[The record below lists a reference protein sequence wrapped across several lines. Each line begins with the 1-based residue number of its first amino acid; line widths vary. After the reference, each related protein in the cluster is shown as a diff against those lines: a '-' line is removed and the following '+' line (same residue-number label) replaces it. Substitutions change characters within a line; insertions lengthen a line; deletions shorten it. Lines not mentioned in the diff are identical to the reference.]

1 MDESSTTLKLGSVN
15 AYLLKASGGF
25 VLIDS
30 GFPWQWASL
39 KAALE
44 SEGCVPGT
52 LRLVVLTHG
61 DIDHCGNCAQ
71 VRHEY
76 GAPIAV
82 HREDVSEVETG
93 IRPDRSSP
101 TLLGK
106 TIVLMGAAMYKLRGK
121 VHLETF
127 GPDLILDGGESLEGY
142 GLKASVIHL
151 PGHTKGSVAILT
163 EDGSLFAGD
172 TFFNM
177 KHASQPIQDVE
188 DYRASLEK
196 IRPFLHQIRTVYPGH
211 GKSFPGARISRITI

>member
-1 MDESSTTLKLGSVN
+1 MDKDSMTLRLGSVN
-15 AYLLKASGGF
+15 AYLLKATGGF

-30 GFPWQWASL
+30 GFPWQWPRL

-44 SEGCVPGT
+44 AEGCVPGA
-52 LRLVVLTHG
+52 LRLIVLTHG

-71 VRHEY
+71 LRREY

-93 IRPDRSSP
+93 IPLKRSSP

-106 TIVLMGAAMYKLRGK
+106 TILLMGAAMFKLRGK

-127 GPDLILDGGESLEGY
+127 SPDLILEDGESLEGY
-142 GLKASVIHL
+142 GLKASILHL
-151 PGHTKGSVAILT
+151 PGHTKGSIAILT

-177 KHASQPIQDVE
+177 KHASQPIQDVD

-196 IRPFLHQIRTVYPGH
+196 IKPLLGRIRVVYPGH
-211 GKSFPGARISRITI
+211 GKSFPGERISRITI